1 MRRSR
6 EPKPILGLV
15 LAIGILLLIAIVL
28 LYGGQQRLAEELAR
42 VASAQG
48 FDTKQAQPCAAPIKP
63 KQNKDWR
70 SSRSKTMLPIPQG
83 TVRGSTIIF
92 SPVPNQK

>member
-6 EPKPILGLV
+6 ESKPILGL
-15 LAIGILLLIAIVL
+15 LLTIGIFLLIAIVL

-48 FDTKQAQPCAAPIKP
+48 FDTKQTQPCAAPIKP

-70 SSRSKTMLPIPQG
+70 TSRYKTMPPRPQG
-83 TVRGSTIIF
+83 TVRGSAIIF

>member
-6 EPKPILGLV
+6 EPKPILGLAI
-15 LAIGILLLIAIVL
+15 AIGILLLIAIVL

-48 FDTKQAQPCAAPIKP
+48 FNTKQAQPCAAPIKP

-70 SSRSKTMLPIPQG
+70 ASRSKTMPPRPQP
-83 TVRGSTIIF
+83 TVEGSTIYF
-92 SPVPNQK
+92 QPTTQK

>member
-6 EPKPILGLV
+6 ESKPVLGLV
-15 LAIGILLLIAIVL
+15 LAMGILLLIAIVL

-48 FDTKQAQPCAAPIKP
+48 FNTKQTRPCAAPIQP
-63 KQNKDWR
+63 KQNKEWR
-70 SSRSKTMLPIPQG
+70 ASRSKAMPPRPQG
-83 TVRGSTIIF
+83 VVQGSTIRF
-92 SPVPNQK
+92 DLEPSRK

>member
-6 EPKPILGLV
+6 EPKPVLGV
-15 LAIGILLLIAIVL
+15 ALAIGILLLIATVL
-28 LYGGQQRLAEELAR
+28 LYGGQKRLAEELAR

-48 FDTKQAQPCAAPIKP
+48 LNTKQAQPCAAPIKP

-70 SSRSKTMLPIPQG
+70 ASRSKKMPMMPQG
-83 TVRGSTIIF
+83 VVRGSTILF
-92 SPVPNQK
+92 EPNQH

>member
-6 EPKPILGLV
+6 EPKPVLGLA
-15 LAIGILLLIAIVL
+15 LAIGILLLIAIIL

-48 FDTKQAQPCAAPIKP
+48 FNTKQAQPCAAPIQQ

-70 SSRSKTMLPIPQG
+70 ASRSKTMPPLPQG
-83 TVRGSTIIF
+83 VVRGSTILF
-92 SPVPNQK
+92 DPVPNQR